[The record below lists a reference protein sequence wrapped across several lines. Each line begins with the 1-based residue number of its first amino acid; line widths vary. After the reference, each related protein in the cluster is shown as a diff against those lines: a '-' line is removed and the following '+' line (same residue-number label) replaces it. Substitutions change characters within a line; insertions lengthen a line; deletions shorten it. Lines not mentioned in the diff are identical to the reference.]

1 MNRLIWIFALLAL
14 TGVAVGE
21 TRTFTTEASD
31 GVVVHG
37 EVYTATGVDP
47 KAPLILLFHQGAGDS
62 RGEYTPLVPRLLDE
76 GYNLVAIDQRRG
88 GDRFEGVNRT
98 LAGVPGREFS
108 YCDVMPDL
116 RAALRYAREQ
126 GFTGPTAA
134 WGSSYS
140 AALVFWLGAEQPDEI
155 DAIVAFSPASGE
167 PMAGCMPEPYSA
179 EVTQPV
185 LALRPSRELEV
196 PYVPGQVALFEEHGH
211 ETYVA
216 DPGVHGSSMLNA
228 DRVGTSTEAT
238 WQVVLDFLTRSLKG
252 QE

>member
-1 MNRLIWIFALLAL
+1 MNRLIWTFALLTL

-116 RAALRYAREQ
+116 RAALPRPLRGASPLCGRSSSPISSSVQSTTAR
-126 GFTGPTAA
+126 
-134 WGSSYS
+134 S
-140 AALVFWLGAEQPDEI
+140 I
-155 DAIVAFSPASGE
+155 AFSS
-167 PMAGCMPEPYSA
+167 
-179 EVTQPV
+179 
-185 LALRPSRELEV
+185 SRTF
-196 PYVPGQVALFEEHGH
+196 PGHG
-211 ETYVA
+211 
-216 DPGVHGSSMLNA
+216 
-228 DRVGTSTEAT
+228 
-238 WQVVLDFLTRSLKG
+238 
-252 QE
+252 